1 MQQINL
7 FNRTRNDRFMRTRTS
22 SLKTFLALTF
32 IGVVALFSNSL
43 QAQFTS
49 GNLAVFVA
57 AASASNT
64 TGSIVQINTSS
75 AGQSAITT
83 NAIDGT
89 TAAIA
94 LRFSGSATSTG
105 YLSTSDDGTLL
116 SFTGGQTTTAGAT
129 NINTILLRGVGT
141 YNAAGTF
148 NLAATYTGTSGNQT
162 RGATSLNNTN
172 WYVGDQ
178 GGLFTNGASAASPS
192 GTNLRATKSFGGTVY
207 GLVSTTTAFPV
218 GTFSAITGGTYTPL
232 NGTVTATAPSDF
244 YLVSSGSNGSAFD
257 VLYMVGNTSATVG
270 TIFKYSLV
278 SGSWVANGTYTTAFG
293 GFGLAAK
300 KSGAGA
306 ELYVTSGTGATA
318 ANSVIRLIDVNGYN
332 SAINITT
339 ASNVTLYTS
348 VAGTLAKGISF
359 VPVAANASIA
369 VSSPAQI
376 GAANISQG
384 AVNQVVSQFQAAVT
398 VSNATLNSISCAV
411 AGTIDPGTADISNLK
426 LFYNSASNSFAGAT
440 QIGSTQTGNGVNTY
454 NFNSLG
460 TTINNGSTGYFFI
473 VASINAAATAGNTFN
488 ISASP
493 TLTFAAGTVTGSITA
508 GGTQTIQAAVP
519 TISISNG
526 VVNAGNINQNSIN
539 NVLYRAD
546 VTVSVTGANLN
557 AATFT
562 TAGTYLASDLTN
574 LKLWYSTS
582 PTFATGTSTLLNTKT
597 SGLGAGNQ
605 VFGAGGQGFAS
616 GVTAYLFV
624 TADLNCT
631 STLTNTIAINA
642 ISSPSNFVFASGTPT
657 GSGFTAGGTQTIIAG
672 VSAPANATVPVAS
685 GSGVTGIV
693 NVSWTAPLGCYD
705 EVMIVAATATNTGVP
720 TGNGSAYAPNATF
733 GSGTA
738 LGNGFVVYKGTGS
751 PQAISGLTDGTT
763 YFFKIYTRYNSGWS
777 TGIEASGAPFK
788 IIAST
793 DVIVPQYMQGVNGTN
808 SNRVPSAFRVTLSG
822 LNASATYRYFNQV
835 VIATDLPS
843 ANGAGNPIFTA
854 AGGFSGTSSPSLST
868 VGSYGTFTTDASG
881 NYTGWFAVEPTGNA
895 TRFVPGNNVFMRI
908 NMNDGNNGT
917 VVVGRATTTN
927 SAIVKNLGVTATDAT
942 GIRSTTGA
950 SPRDFICLYDNTA
963 GTGRPISATYVE
975 SDGYGNIASHAAFY
989 SGVEAVAG
997 AWGTIIPNNLATG
1010 VRRIESR
1017 SFATGSVL
1025 CSYTGNGAGLFGA
1038 VNTVS
1043 PTGGTAALTIPTAQ
1057 DPMDCTNLTLDH
1069 TNIAQTTS
1077 ILMGISTNDNVL
1089 SNFRISNPSNTT
1101 TLNGIS
1107 FNIGGTIIAGDV
1119 VQFSLYTSTTNT
1131 FPGGTA
1137 LATVPAASIAGG
1149 GLINFSSLNQTIAS
1163 GDRYFWITGDFT
1175 GAGTGR
1181 NLVVPALDDGFFSFA
1196 SNAIIFSNTISIG
1209 GTMTLGTPIPL
1220 IVISSA
1226 PTVAGSIFTGASNSV
1241 LYRTDISVSV
1251 TSTQLNTVTL
1261 NTAGSYLP
1269 ADISNLKLYYQPG
1282 SLFNAGTATLLGTIS
1297 AGLGSG
1303 PKTFTGLTQSL
1314 PVGTG
1319 YLFLTA
1325 DVPCSSAL
1333 GNGISVS
1340 AAIATNFDFSAGTP
1354 TGTGSTGG
1362 TQTIT
1367 ASTPSNVAS
1376 PAAIYTGSNGAVS
1389 VSWSAAPGC
1398 TDEVLI
1404 VAATSANT
1412 GIPTGNGSLYTAN
1425 SVYATGTALGNGFVV
1440 YKGTISPQVFTGM
1453 INGTQ
1458 YFFKIYTR
1466 VGNNWSAGVEVTAT
1480 PTLVASLTEVIV
1492 PQFIQGVNG
1501 TNNNRLPYVYRV
1513 TINNLLPNA
1522 TYRYFNGVVLPAEAA
1537 TSNGAGNVIFT
1548 DTPTWTKVSSP
1559 GLSTAG
1565 TYGQFLTDG
1574 SGSYT
1579 GWFVTEP
1586 TGNATRFVPGNQ
1598 VIMRIMLNDG
1608 AGGTTVA
1615 SRVSTTST
1623 ARVVN
1628 LVASAG
1634 ANNATGIKSLATN
1647 ANAKDF
1653 VCLYDNIT
1661 GTGRPISVTYIEND
1675 GTVNSTAA
1683 SYASFYGSTV
1693 DGISGSWG
1701 TLIPN
1706 TLSNG
1711 VQRIETR
1718 AFTTGAIIGCT
1729 ATDSDGIWPTGTL
1742 GNTVNPITG
1751 TVAKEI
1757 SNADAPLDPA
1767 ALTFYLD
1774 ADLDGYYFGTPVTAC
1789 TSPGAGYT
1797 TTVSL
1802 PGDCLDNN
1810 ALVNPAATEVC
1821 FNSIDDNCN
1830 GFTDEGCTPPVIPND
1845 NRAQA
1850 TFFVGSGNAYPLC
1863 STLNGTC
1870 LGAVTSP
1877 EGTAANVVT
1886 GEDVWYRFV
1895 AASSGVRVVVNT
1907 TSFNSVIELQNSTGT
1922 QLNVENI
1929 TGVGGTEILNYS
1941 GLVEGNT
1948 YYVAVRNFNSALGN
1962 GPFTICIQSLMD
1974 SRCGDGSGT
1983 YNLCTSFKP
1992 LYAGANSYTFNFTPT
2007 LGGSTTSSTVPGSI
2021 LLSLPALALQYGV
2034 SYNVT
2039 VDATFNLLNGLG
2051 ATESITII
2059 GTDACTVAIGTQ
2071 TLTEVKA
2078 SQRCPATLYRAALLS
2093 AKPFVCGAVDYE
2105 FEFTETTSLGVP
2117 VGMTFTKLRG
2127 AATPYLQLNFT
2138 SPTALVSGSYYS
2150 VRIRPVFVYGPG
2162 VYGAPQCIQI
2172 SPFSNIEVTD
2182 FGMQERSEEE
2192 EAQYNIALY
2201 PNPIDGKMVYLNIAG
2216 LDADYAQ
2223 IRIVD
2228 GLGKLVHN
2236 ENLQFEG
2243 SLSKVITF
2251 ENELHSGVYT
2261 VQVVMAGKSFE
2272 KRMVVVN

>member
-1 MQQINL
+1 M
-7 FNRTRNDRFMRTRTS
+7 
-22 SLKTFLALTF
+22 ALTF
-32 IGVVALFSNSL
+32 TCVVALFSISL

-57 AASASNT
+57 ATNASNT

-116 SFTGGQTTTAGAT
+116 SFTGGQTTTSGAT

-148 NLAATYTGTSGNQT
+148 NLATTYTGTSGNQA

-192 GTNLRATKSFGGTVY
+192 GANLRATKSFGGTVY
-207 GLVSTTTAFPV
+207 GLVSTTVAFPV

-232 NGTVTATAPSDF
+232 TGTVTATAPADY

-293 GFGLAAK
+293 GFGMAAK

-306 ELYVTSGTGATA
+306 ELYVTSGIGSTT
-318 ANSVIRLIDVNGYN
+318 ANSVIRLTDVNGYN
-332 SAINITT
+332 AAINITT

-348 VAGTLAKGISF
+348 GAGTIAKGISF
-359 VPVAANASIA
+359 APVAANASIA

-376 GAANISQG
+376 GAGNISQG

-398 VSNATLNSISCAV
+398 LSNATLNSISCAV
-411 AGTIDPGTADISNLK
+411 AGTIDPGTADLSNLK
-426 LFYNSASNSFAGAT
+426 LFYNSTSNSFGGAI

-460 TTINNGSTGYFFI
+460 TTITNGSTGYFFI
-473 VASINAAATAGNTFN
+473 VASINAAATPGNTLN

-519 TISISNG
+519 TISIANG
-526 VVNAGNINQNSIN
+526 VVNAGNITQNSIN

-562 TAGTYLASDLTN
+562 TSGSYVASDLTN
-574 LKLWYSTS
+574 LKLWYSAS
-582 PTFATGTSTLLNTKT
+582 PTFAVGTSTLLNTKT
-597 SGLGAGNQ
+597 SGLGAGSQ
-605 VFGAGGQGFAS
+605 VFGAGGQGFSA
-616 GVTAYLFV
+616 GVTAYLYV

-631 STLTNTIAINA
+631 STLSNTISINA

-657 GSGFTAGGTQTIIAG
+657 GSGFTAGGTQTISAG
-672 VSAPANATVPVAS
+672 VSVPVNVTVPIAS

-693 NVSWTAPLGCYD
+693 NVSWTAPTGCYD
-705 EVMIVAATATNTGVP
+705 EVMIVAATATNAGVP
-720 TGNGSAYAPNATF
+720 TGNGSAYTANSTF

-738 LGNGFVVYKGTGS
+738 LSNGFVVYKGSAS
-751 PQAISGLTDGTT
+751 PQSISGLTDGTN
-763 YFFKIYTRYNSGWS
+763 YFFKIYTRYNSTWS
-777 TGIEASGAPFK
+777 TGIEASGASFK
-788 IIAST
+788 IVAST

-808 SNRVPSAFRVTLSG
+808 ANRVPSAFRVTLSG

-843 ANGAGNPIFTA
+843 SNGAGNPIFTTS
-854 AGGFSGTSSPSLST
+854 GGFSGTSSPSLST
-868 VGSYGTFTTDASG
+868 AGSYGTFTTDASG

-927 SAIVKNLGVTATDAT
+927 SAIVRNLGVTATDAT

-975 SDGYGNIASHAAFY
+975 SDGYGNVASHATFY
-989 SGVEAVAG
+989 NPGVEAVAG
-997 AWGTIIPNNLATG
+997 AWGTIVPNNLATG

-1043 PTGGTAALTIPTAQ
+1043 PTGGTTPLTILTSQ
-1057 DPMDCTNLTLDH
+1057 NPMDCTNLTLDH

-1077 ILMGISTNDNVL
+1077 ILMGISTNDNTL

-1119 VQFSLYTSTTNT
+1119 AQFSLYTSTTNT
-1131 FPGGTA
+1131 FPGGAA

-1149 GLINFSSLNQTIAS
+1149 GLINFSSLSQTIAL
-1163 GDRYFWITGDFT
+1163 GDRYFWITADFS

-1181 NLVVPALDDGFFSFA
+1181 NLVVPALNDGDFSFSA
-1196 SNAIIFSNTISIG
+1196 NAVIFSNTILVG

-1226 PTVAGSIFTGASNSV
+1226 PTATGNIFTGSTNSV

-1251 TSTQLNTVTL
+1251 TSTQLNNVTL
-1261 NTAGSYLP
+1261 NTTGSYL
-1269 ADISNLKLYYQPG
+1269 ATDISNLQLYYQP
-1282 SLFNAGTATLLGTIS
+1282 SVVFNAGTATLLGTIS
-1297 AGLGSG
+1297 TGLGSG

-1333 GNGISVS
+1333 GNGISVG
-1340 AAIATNFDFSAGTP
+1340 AAIAANFDFSAGTP
-1354 TGTGSTGG
+1354 VGTGSTGG

-1367 ASTPSNVAS
+1367 ASSPSNVAT
-1376 PAAIYTGSNGAVS
+1376 PAAILTGANGAVS

-1398 TDEVLI
+1398 TDEVMI
-1404 VAATSANT
+1404 VAAIATNT
-1412 GIPTGNGSLYTAN
+1412 GTPTGNGSAYTAN
-1425 SVYATGTALGNGFVV
+1425 SVYGSGTGLGNGFVV
-1440 YKGTISPQVFTGM
+1440 YKGTTSPQVFTGM
-1453 INGTQ
+1453 TNGTP

-1466 VGNNWSAGVEVTAT
+1466 VGSNWSAGVEVTAT
-1480 PTLVASLTEVIV
+1480 PTLVASLTEVVV
-1492 PQFIQGVNG
+1492 PQFIQGLNG
-1501 TNNNRLPYVYRV
+1501 TNTNRLPYAYRV

-1598 VIMRIMLNDG
+1598 VIMRIMLNNG

-1623 ARVVN
+1623 ATVVN
-1628 LVASAG
+1628 LVNAAG
-1634 ANNATGIKSLATN
+1634 ANNATGIRSLSTN

-1653 VCLYDNIT
+1653 VCIYDNVA
-1661 GTGRPISVTYIEND
+1661 GTGRPISVTYVEND
-1675 GTVNSTAA
+1675 GTVNSVAA
-1683 SYASFYGSTV
+1683 SYASFYGSAV
-1693 DGISGSWG
+1693 DGITGSWG

-1706 TLSNG
+1706 TLPNG

-1718 AFTTGAIIGCT
+1718 SFSTGAVIGCT
-1729 ATDSDGIWPTGTL
+1729 ATDADGIWPTGAL

-1757 SNADAPLDPA
+1757 STLDAPLDPA

-1810 ALVNPAATEVC
+1810 ALANPAATEVC

-1830 GFTDEGCTPPVIPND
+1830 GFTDEGCTPPIIPND

-1877 EGTAANVVT
+1877 EGTAANVIT
-1886 GEDVWYRFV
+1886 GEDVWYRFM

-1907 TSFNSVIELQNSTGT
+1907 TAFNSVIELQNSTGT
-1922 QLNVENI
+1922 QLNVENL

-1948 YYVAVRNFNSALGN
+1948 YYVAVRNYNSALGN
-1962 GPFTICIQSLMD
+1962 GTFTVCIQSLLD
-1974 SRCGDGSGT
+1974 SRCGDGTGT
-1983 YNLCTSFKP
+1983 YALCSSFKP
-1992 LYAGANSYTFNFTPT
+1992 LFAGANSYTFNFTPT
-2007 LGGSTTSSTVPGSI
+2007 LGGATTSTTAAGSI
-2021 LLSLPALALQYGV
+2021 LLSLPALALQYGA

-2051 ATESITII
+2051 ATESITVT
-2059 GTDACTVAIGTQ
+2059 GTDVCVVTIGSQ
-2071 TLTEVKA
+2071 TLTEVKT
-2078 SQRCPATLYRAALLS
+2078 SQRCPATLFRAALLS

-2105 FEFTETTSLGVP
+2105 FEFTPTDNLGNP
-2117 VGMTFTKLRG
+2117 TGLAFTRLRG

-2138 SPTALVSGSYYS
+2138 TPTALVPGSYYS
-2150 VRIRPVFVYGPG
+2150 VRIRPVFAYGPG
-2162 VYGAPQCIQI
+2162 VYGTARCIQI
-2172 SPFSNIEVTD
+2172 SSASNMEVVMES
-2182 FGMQERSEEE
+2182 GLQERSGEE
-2192 EAQYNIALY
+2192 EASDIALY
-2201 PNPIDGKMVYLNIAG
+2201 PNPTDGKMVYLNIAG

-2236 ENLQFEG
+2236 ENVQFEG

-2251 ENELHSGVYT
+2251 NNALHSGVYT